1 MQPGGEC
8 RRRLGRNRTTWKWCS
23 EALAQDASTSKHGG
37 LSAGP
42 RRRPGRDPFEIAKS
56 EMAQGRV
63 RNGIE
68 LLLAEAGRE
77 QSPRGRFLR
86 QTQLAW
92 IMVESGMDKVARPIL
107 ERLVNTIDEKGLEQ
121 WESGPLVAQPLALL
135 CRVLDRANETETS
148 ERYQLYLRICR
159 LDTLQ
164 AMALQVG

>member
-1 MQPGGEC
+1 M
-8 RRRLGRNRTTWKWCS
+8 
-23 EALAQDASTSKHGG
+23 
-37 LSAGP
+37 
-42 RRRPGRDPFEIAKS
+42 AKS

-86 QTQLAW
+86 QTQLAY
-92 IMVESGMDKVARPIL
+92 IMVESGMDAVARPIL
-107 ERLVNTIDEKGLEQ
+107 ERLVATIDERNLEE

-135 CRVLDRANETETS
+135 CRIMDRSDEGGGS
-148 ERYQLYLRICR
+148 DRYQLYLRVCK

-164 AMALQVG
+164 AMQLQSS